1 LRGSLRRAVRGKT
14 CKMPRPALRVLFGP
28 SLCLL
33 LSCASFSLPQAVIP
47 PSPTFR
53 DFPDAGAVVLEDNAT
68 LDFRV
73 MDVPGTPGGK
83 RLVAVLD
90 HRRRMKVLSDAGLQ
104 AAVVEFP
111 IDGYSV
117 VLRAIG
123 RSVSP
128 EGAEQTV
135 TSSALQAR
143 PHKDPGARA
152 PEVRVLR
159 FDIPGARV
167 GGLVEYRY
175 ERVFIDPA
183 LVPPWVFGD
192 ARPVLHSE
200 FGLVTSPEVE
210 LDYHFGRGEKEED
223 KAPLR
228 RSTDDGRDRFV
239 FIETDLPAYFDEPNM
254 PHITRMAPWI
264 GVSLRR
270 TRLGG
275 KAQRFESWNDVGA
288 HVIERMRQV
297 GGKPGTGTVAAR
309 FAAVRG
315 ALKPLT
321 LPGLGVRQP
330 IKAEALK
337 KGSPACTRDAVGYL
351 MNVLQGAEV
360 EAYPVL
366 LTGHE
371 GPPVSEGFP
380 SLYAFTRAAVAVVAD
395 KKLLSGLACA
405 GQPFERDPLCDVKPG
420 GYLFMDPACTMCR
433 FGTLPTGYSGTRAL
447 LLKGNG
453 EGRWITVPP
462 QVPGQSSLAVQ
473 GRLSLEV
480 DGKLSGTLD
489 AKAQGGVAE
498 RWRTSLANAIDD
510 EAQGQAVIW
519 GLLGEGDAPRLGNFK
534 ISAALEADV
543 PLTVQ
548 ASVSTQLPRK
558 TYEHFTLRPVD
569 VAGSSLPSY
578 WRGAR
583 RYAASVSG
591 PRWEETTVDITLPVG
606 FGAAV
611 PAPVRLGGDFA
622 EYAAGFA
629 LKGRTLTYSRRLVV
643 KVPVVPPGGWGDFHD
658 FFEQIRVVEGTSLE
672 LLSQE

>member
-1 LRGSLRRAVRGKT
+1 
-14 CKMPRPALRVLFGP
+14 MPQPALRVLIGS

-33 LSCASFSLPQAVIP
+33 QACANFSLPQAVIP
-47 PSPTFR
+47 QSPTAR

-68 LDFRV
+68 LEFRV

-90 HRRRMKVLSDAGLQ
+90 HRRRMKVLSEAGLD
-104 AAVVEFP
+104 AAGVELP

-117 VLRAIG
+117 ILRAIG

-128 EGAEQTV
+128 DGAEQTI
-135 TSSALQAR
+135 TSGSLQAR
-143 PHKDPGARA
+143 PHKDPSHGA
-152 PEVRVLR
+152 PEVRLLR

-183 LVPPWVFGD
+183 MVPPWVFGA

-200 FGLVTSPEVE
+200 FALVTSPEVD

-228 RSTDDGRDRFV
+228 RTTDDGRDRLV

-254 PHITRMAPWI
+254 PHITRLAPWI
-264 GVSLRR
+264 GVSLRK
-270 TRLGG
+270 TRLGS

-288 HVIERMRQV
+288 AVVERMLQV
-297 GGKPGTGTVAAR
+297 GGKPGSGSVAAR

-315 ALKPLT
+315 TLKPLA

-337 KGSPACTRDAVGYL
+337 KGSPACTRDAVGVL
-351 MNVLQGAEV
+351 MRALEGAEAD
-360 EAYPVL
+360 AYPVL
-366 LTGHE
+366 LTGQE
-371 GPPVSEGFP
+371 GPPASEGFP
-380 SLYAFTRAAVAVVAD
+380 ALYPFTRAAVAVVAD
-395 KKLLSGLACA
+395 KKLLGTLACS
-405 GQPFERDPLCDVKPG
+405 GQPWERDPLCDVKPG
-420 GYLFMDPACTMCR
+420 SYLFLDPACTMCR

-447 LLKGNG
+447 LLKGKG
-453 EGRWITVPP
+453 EGRWITVPA
-462 QVPGQSSLAVQ
+462 QAPGQSSLVVQ
-473 GRLSLEV
+473 GQLSLEV
-480 DGKLSGTLD
+480 DGKLTGTLD

-498 RWRTSLANAIDD
+498 RWRTSLATAIDD
-510 EAQGQAVIW
+510 EARGQAVLW
-519 GLLGEGDAPRLGNFK
+519 GLLGEADAPRLGNFK
-534 ISAALEADV
+534 IGAALEPDV

-548 ASVSTQLPRK
+548 ASVSITLPRK
-558 TYEHFTLRPVD
+558 TYDHFTLRPVD
-569 VAGSSLPSY
+569 IVGSSLPSY

-583 RYAASVSG
+583 RYAASVAG
-591 PRWEETTVDITLPVG
+591 PRWEETTVDIALPVG
-606 FGAAV
+606 YGAAV
-611 PAPVRLGGDFA
+611 PAPVRLGSEFA
-622 EYAAGFA
+622 EYASGFS
-629 LKGRTLTYSRRLVV
+629 LKGRTLTYARRLVL
-643 KVPVVPPGGWGDFHD
+643 KVPVVPSAGWGEFHD
-658 FFEQIRVVEGTSLE
+658 FFEQIRMVEGANLD